1 LNIAHIRKMKSR
13 PQPWVVRFRT
23 PEGLGRSRSFARK
36 TDAEAFRASVEVSRS
51 RGELVDPA
59 LGKIS
64 LNEWSER
71 WIGAVAPGFKPKTL
85 GSYESLLRSRILP
98 AFGDWPLTRL
108 RPGDIDSWVAGMRAD
123 GLSPSRIRQAH
134 VVLSAMLDLAVR
146 QERITRNVAR
156 GANLPEIRH
165 REAHFFERQD
175 VDRIIQAVSAEYR
188 GFIAVQGVLG
198 LRFGEAAALRRRSV
212 DLLHRRLEVTESLA
226 EIGGN
231 LTFGPTK
238 THAARKVPLPP
249 SLLAMLSEHLDER
262 TANAADS
269 LLFTSARGFPVRY
282 SRFRPTVW
290 VPTLAA
296 LGLPV
301 VGMHAL
307 RHSAAARMI
316 GAKWQAIDV
325 QRALGHRSAGFTLSV
340 YGHLFD
346 EHLDELASALDGT
359 SRGTGAVQAITTF
372 AEHSL

>member
-1 LNIAHIRKMKSR
+1 MAHIRKVKSR
-13 PQPWVVRFRT
+13 RQPWVVGFRT
-23 PEGLGRSRSFARK
+23 PEGLERSKSFARR
-36 TDAEAFRASVEVSRS
+36 TDADAFGASVEVSRT

-59 LGKIS
+59 LGKITVR
-64 LNEWSER
+64 EWSAR
-71 WIGAVAPGFKPKTL
+71 WLGAVAPGLKPKTTA
-85 GSYESLLRSRILP
+85 SYESLLASRILP
-98 AFGDWPLTRL
+98 TFGAWPLTSI
-108 RPGDIDSWVAGMRAD
+108 RPGDVDDWVAWMRAD
-123 GLSPSRIRQAH
+123 GPSASRIRQGH
-134 VVLSAMLDLAVR
+134 VVLSAMLDVAVR

-165 REAHFFERQD
+165 KEAAFFERDD
-175 VDRIIQAVSAEYR
+175 VDRIIEAVPEQYR

-212 DLLHRRLEVTESLA
+212 DALHRRLEARESLA
-226 EIGGN
+226 EIGGQ

-238 THAARKVPLPP
+238 THAARKIPLPP
-249 SLLAMLSEHLDER
+249 SMLAMLTEHIDER
-262 TANAADS
+262 TGHSPDA
-269 LLFTSARGFPVRY
+269 LLFTSARGFPIRY

-290 VPTLAA
+290 VPTLKTLA
-296 LGLPV
+296 LPV

-346 EHLDELASALDGT
+346 EHLDWLASALDGT
-359 SRGTGAVQAITTF
+359 SRGTSAVQAITAF
-372 AEHSL
+372 AE

>member
-1 LNIAHIRKMKSR
+1 MAHIRKVKSR

-23 PEGLGRSRSFARK
+23 PEGLQRSRSFARRV
-36 TDAEAFRASVEVSRS
+36 DAEAFRASVEVSRS

-64 LNEWSER
+64 IGEWSTR
-71 WIGAVAPGFKPKTL
+71 WLDAVAPGLKPKTL
-85 GSYESLLRSRILP
+85 ASYESLLDSRILP
-98 AFGDWPLTRL
+98 AFGDWSLTSL
-108 RPGDIDSWVAGMRAD
+108 RPGDVDGWVAGMRAA

-156 GANLPEIRH
+156 GADLPEVRH
-165 REAHFFERQD
+165 KEAHFFERQD
-175 VDRIIQAVSAEYR
+175 VDRIIEAVPLPYR
-188 GFIAVQGVLG
+188 GFIVVQGVLG
-198 LRFGEAAALRRRSV
+198 LRFGEAAALRRGSV
-212 DLLHRRLEVTESLA
+212 DLLHRRLAVSESLA

-249 SLLAMLSEHLDER
+249 SILAMLSEHMDQR
-262 TANAADS
+262 TGKSPDA
-269 LLFTSARGFPVRY
+269 LLFTSARGFPIRY

-290 VPTLAA
+290 VPTLKE
-296 LGLPV
+296 LGLPI

-346 EHLDELASALDGT
+346 EHLDELASALDDT
-359 SRGTGAVQAITTF
+359 SRGTSAVQPITPL
-372 AEHSL
+372 AEQSL

>member
-1 LNIAHIRKMKSR
+1 VAHIRKVAGR
-13 PQPWVVRFRT
+13 PQPWVVRYRT
-23 PEGLGRSRSFARK
+23 PEGLQRSRSFGRRM
-36 TDAEAFRASVEVSRS
+36 DADTFRAGVEVSRS
-51 RGELVDPA
+51 RGELVDPV

-64 LNEWSER
+64 LGEWSTLWLR
-71 WIGAVAPGFKPKTL
+71 AVAPGLKPKTL
-85 GSYESLLRSRILP
+85 ASYESLLNSRILP
-98 AFGDWPLTRL
+98 AFGDWPLTGV
-108 RPGDIDSWVAGMRAD
+108 RPGDVDGWIARMRSD

-146 QERITRNVAR
+146 HERITRNVAR

-165 REAHFFERQD
+165 REAPFFERQA
-175 VDRIIQAVSAEYR
+175 VDGIIEAVPVQYR
-188 GFIAVQGVLG
+188 GFVAVQGVLG

-212 DLLHRRLEVTESLA
+212 DLLHRRLQVTESLA

-238 THAARKVPLPP
+238 THAVRKVPLPP
-249 SLLAMLSEHLDER
+249 SLLEMLSEHIDER
-262 TANAADS
+262 TGSSPDS
-269 LLFTSARGFPVRY
+269 LLFTSARGFPIRY

-290 VPTLAA
+290 VPTLEA
-296 LGLPV
+296 LGLPL
-301 VGMHAL
+301 VGMHSL

-346 EHLDELASALDGT
+346 EHLDDLASALDGT
-359 SRGTGAVQAITTF
+359 SRGTSAVQAIATL
-372 AEHSL
+372 AE

>member
-1 LNIAHIRKMKSR
+1 MAHIRKVKSR

-23 PEGLGRSRSFARK
+23 PEGFGRSRSFARK
-36 TDAEAFRASVEVSRS
+36 TDAEAFRASVEVSRRS
-51 RGELVDPA
+51 GELVDPA
-59 LGKIS
+59 LGKIA
-64 LNEWSER
+64 LRDWSPR
-71 WIGAVAPGFKPKTL
+71 WLGVIAPGLKSKTL
-85 GSYESLLRSRILP
+85 ASYESLLRSRILP
-98 AFGDWPLTRL
+98 AFGDWPLTSL
-108 RPGDIDSWVAGMRAD
+108 RPGDVDDWVAGMRAD
-123 GLSPSRIRQAH
+123 GLSPSRTRQAH
-134 VVLSAMLDLAVR
+134 CVLSAMLDLAVR
-146 QERITRNVAR
+146 QERIPRNVAR

-165 REAHFFERQD
+165 KEAHFFERGD
-175 VDRIIQAVSAEYR
+175 VDRIIEAVPAQYR
-188 GFIAVQGVLG
+188 GFVAVQGVLG

-212 DLLHRRLEVTESLA
+212 DLLHRRLDVRESLA

-231 LTFGPTK
+231 LNFGPTK
-238 THAARKVPLPP
+238 THAARRVPLPP
-249 SLLAMLSEHLDER
+249 SLLAKLSEHLDER
-262 TANAADS
+262 TGKAADS

-359 SRGTGAVQAITTF
+359 SRGTGAVQPIAAL
-372 AEHSL
+372 AEKGF